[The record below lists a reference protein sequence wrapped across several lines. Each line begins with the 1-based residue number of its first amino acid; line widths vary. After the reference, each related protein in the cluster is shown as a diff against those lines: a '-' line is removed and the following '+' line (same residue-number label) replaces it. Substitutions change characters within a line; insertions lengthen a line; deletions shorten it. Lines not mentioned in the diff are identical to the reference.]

1 MSLMTLIITRPI
13 IMKYRLH
20 CRFHLA
26 AVLIIL
32 LPKLCLA
39 QVNMQQMPN
48 YPNGTPSAAAE
59 RNRIQ
64 APAVAHT
71 SGLMLVPEDFA
82 KLKLAPG
89 FLLHVNVLQDSDFTG
104 DFRVDERGDI
114 AMPILGILHIGGK
127 TAFEAREQ
135 IEKRLLEEQI
145 LKNPEVVL
153 SVLEYTSPE
162 VTIIGEVTSPGK
174 YPLLVPRKLV
184 DVLALAGGA
193 TLLAGNEVQITPAN
207 ASALPI
213 LAHFSRA
220 ANPKTIED
228 ILVRPG
234 DTVQVQRAGIV
245 YVLGAVNRPGGY
257 VMQENGA
264 LNVLEAISLAS
275 GTSVS
280 ASTGK
285 IYLLRRNPDGT
296 EVDIPIPYKKMTH
309 GKQDDMELRAK
320 DVLYVPTSAMKS
332 LFTNSQGI
340 LAAAASASIYAGVI
354 Y

>member
-1 MSLMTLIITRPI
+1 
-13 IMKYRLH
+13 MKYRLLYG
-20 CRFHLA
+20 FQVA
-26 AVLIIL
+26 TVLL
-32 LPKLCLA
+32 LSLPEMCLA

-48 YPNGTPSAAAE
+48 YSSGTPSAAAE
-59 RNRIQ
+59 RNRIE

-71 SGLMLVPEDFA
+71 PGLILVPEDFA

-89 FLLHVNVLQDSDFTG
+89 FLLQVNVLQDSDFTG

-114 AMPILGILHIGGK
+114 AMPILGTLHVGGE
-127 TAFEAREQ
+127 TASEARGQ
-135 IEKRLLEEQI
+135 IENKLLEEQI

-184 DVLALAGGA
+184 DVLALAGGT
-193 TLLAGNEVQITPAN
+193 TLLAGNEVQITPGNPA
-207 ASALPI
+207 AVPI
-213 LAHFSRA
+213 AAHFSRSA
-220 ANPKTIED
+220 DPKLIED

-257 VMQENGA
+257 VMQENGT

-275 GTSVS
+275 GTSLS

-285 IYLLRRNPDGT
+285 IHLLRRNKDGT
-296 EVDIPIPYKKMTH
+296 EVDILIPYKKMTH
-309 GKQDDMELRAK
+309 GKQEDMQLRAQ

-332 LFTNSQGI
+332 LLTNSQGI
-340 LAAAASASIYAGVI
+340 LAAAASASIYAGVV